1 MKDKAKSKDEEVI
14 KDVSEI
20 EKGLEDEPEEK
31 EETEKFDEKKTT
43 RVFLIAIIAL
53 IIVFALIFSV
63 KYFYSKEESLQEY
76 KYGAYKFTKIGGMW
90 YTQIQN
96 ENNIF
101 NIPLHYNPGEV
112 KNISV
117 VGKIDDRFNFSKSI
131 YLTSDPAESGAG
143 YIALA
148 AAELSLNMVQGL
160 GLLPVA
166 ACSENK
172 TIYCAERPIIN
183 CTNTD
188 EPVIYLKEN
197 DKAEVELKGNCVV
210 INGKDVDLVRSTDRL
225 LYQLYRIMK

>member
-1 MKDKAKSKDEEVI
+1 MKKADEEII

-20 EKGLEDEPEEK
+20 EEKLESEPEEK
-31 EETEKFDEKKTT
+31 EETEKTDDKKAT
-43 RVFLIAIIAL
+43 RVFLISVLVL
-53 IIVFALIFSV
+53 IVAFALIFSV
-63 KYFYSKEESLQEY
+63 KYFYKQDENPQEY

-131 YLTSDPAESGAG
+131 YLTSDPAENNAG
-143 YIALA
+143 YVALA

-160 GLLPVA
+160 GIRPVA

-172 TIYCAERPIIN
+172 TVYCAERPIIN

-188 EPVIYLKEN
+188 EPVIYLKETE
-197 DKAEVELKGNCVV
+197 KAEVELKGNCVV
-210 INGKDVDLVRSTDRL
+210 INGKDADLVRATDRL